1 MGRLIGSSTVFPTA
15 GGGKVK
21 VRYRGTLA
29 KNQGVPGVAQAVAEG
44 RRWLQKADQRIHEDP
59 LRWETQAALE
69 HWMFMDSNGPSADEL
84 AWMKTVIGQAR
95 RGIAADMTIKV
106 HQIREKGTDAFV
118 PYWRRL
124 RAFEG
129 RLYWEDVHGR
139 IHLDSD
145 IFSDPQFATFV
156 FVHEAFHK
164 YADLDD
170 YGEQGYSSV
179 HGRRDVLWY
188 RQPGLTKQQ
197 ALLNAESYA
206 HLAFYIW
213 IN

>member
-1 MGRLIGSSTVFPTA
+1 MGKFLGSSTVSPA
-15 GGGKVK
+15 GGGNVK

-29 KNQGVPGVAQAVAEG
+29 KRQGVPGVAHAVSEG
-44 RRWLQKADQRIHEDP
+44 RKWLQKADQRIHEEP
-59 LRWETQAALE
+59 LRWETRAALE
-69 HWMFMDSNGPSADEL
+69 HWMFMDRNDPSPGAL
-84 AWMKTVIGQAR
+84 AWMQTVIGKAR

-106 HQIREKGTDAFV
+106 HQIREKGTVAFV

-124 RAFEG
+124 RAVEG
-129 RLYWEDVHGR
+129 RLYWEDVHGQ

-145 IFSDPQFATFV
+145 IFSDPQYATFV

-170 YGEQGYSSV
+170 HEEQGYSAV
-179 HGRRDVLWY
+179 HSRRDVLWY
-188 RQPGLTKQQ
+188 RQPGMTKEQ